1 MREALIGQN
10 SCTGMHTGLETE
22 WFIALSRLINQL
34 SCVEL
39 VSQQNIRK
47 ENEMYTILV
56 NDDNSLLASIR
67 ARIIQGSKN
76 IDYLRFLINP
86 TYNDIDMSE
95 LSVILTYI
103 LPVSKERKTL
113 TLEKSEE
120 LYKERLEYKVLL
132 NNDENFITS
141 EYGDVKMWLT
151 FMNDGDIVRY
161 TTPTFLPIIRAE
173 DTSDIPEPP
182 ESQNVDSLYLD
193 KNTKSIYLTAGGST
207 VGAAIPMKDLSD
219 AIVESSN
226 DGLIAVVTD

>member
-1 MREALIGQN
+1 
-10 SCTGMHTGLETE
+10 
-22 WFIALSRLINQL
+22 
-34 SCVEL
+34 
-39 VSQQNIRK
+39 
-47 ENEMYTILV
+47 MYTILV
-56 NDDNSLLASIR
+56 NDDNSLQTSIR
-67 ARIIQGSKN
+67 SKIIQGSKN
-76 IDYLRFLINP
+76 IDYLHFLINP
-86 TYNDIDMSE
+86 TYNDIDISE

-113 TLEKSEE
+113 VLEKSEE

-193 KNTKSIYLTAGGST
+193 KDTKSIYLTAGGST

-226 DGLIAVVTD
+226 DGLVTVITD

>member
-1 MREALIGQN
+1 
-10 SCTGMHTGLETE
+10 
-22 WFIALSRLINQL
+22 
-34 SCVEL
+34 
-39 VSQQNIRK
+39 
-47 ENEMYTILV
+47 MYTILV
-56 NDDNSLLASIR
+56 KNDNSLQPSITDTK
-67 ARIIQGSKN
+67 IIQGSKN

-86 TYNDIDMSE
+86 TYNDIDISE

-113 TLEKSEE
+113 VLEKSEE

-132 NNDENFITS
+132 NNDENFVTS
-141 EYGDVKMWLT
+141 EYGDVQMWLT
-151 FMNDGDIVRY
+151 FMNAGDIVRY

-193 KNTKSIYLTAGGST
+193 KDTKSIYLTAGGST

-226 DGLIAVVTD
+226 DGLIAVVTDQEGWDGRKSEVWVYGQCVYCADN

>member
-1 MREALIGQN
+1 
-10 SCTGMHTGLETE
+10 
-22 WFIALSRLINQL
+22 
-34 SCVEL
+34 
-39 VSQQNIRK
+39 
-47 ENEMYTILV
+47 MYTILV
-56 NDDNSLLASIR
+56 KNDNSLQPSITDTK
-67 ARIIQGSKN
+67 IIQGSKN

-86 TYNDIDMSE
+86 TYNDIDISE

-113 TLEKSEE
+113 ILEKSEE

-151 FMNDGDIVRY
+151 FMDDGDVVRY

-182 ESQNVDSLYLD
+182 ESQNVDSIYLD
-193 KNTKSIYLTAGGST
+193 KEAIYDKKIVSKPIPKRDIGIDTDNTIIQNIENLLEYD
-207 VGAAIPMKDLSD
+207 IDDIIDMYNIEEDLF
-219 AIVESSN
+219 
-226 DGLIAVVTD
+226 

>member
-1 MREALIGQN
+1 
-10 SCTGMHTGLETE
+10 
-22 WFIALSRLINQL
+22 
-34 SCVEL
+34 
-39 VSQQNIRK
+39 
-47 ENEMYTILV
+47 MYTILV
-56 NDDNSLLASIR
+56 KNDNSLQPSITDTK
-67 ARIIQGSKN
+67 IIQGSKN

-86 TYNDIDMSE
+86 TYNDIDSSD
-95 LSVILTYI
+95 LSVMLTQI

-113 TLEKSEE
+113 VLEKSEE

-151 FMNDGDIVRY
+151 FMDDGDVVRY
-161 TTPTFLPIIRAE
+161 TTPTFLTIIRAE

-193 KNTKSIYLTAGGST
+193 KDTKSIYLTAGGST

-226 DGLIAVVTD
+226 DGLIAVVTDQGVSGWKEEQNMDICQVPLFL

>member
-1 MREALIGQN
+1 
-10 SCTGMHTGLETE
+10 
-22 WFIALSRLINQL
+22 
-34 SCVEL
+34 
-39 VSQQNIRK
+39 
-47 ENEMYTILV
+47 MYTILV
-56 NDDNSLLASIR
+56 KNDNSLQPSITDTK
-67 ARIIQGSKN
+67 IIQGSKN

-86 TYNDIDMSE
+86 TYNDIDISE

-193 KNTKSIYLTAGGST
+193 KDTKSIYLTAGGST

-226 DGLIAVVTD
+226 DGLVTVITD